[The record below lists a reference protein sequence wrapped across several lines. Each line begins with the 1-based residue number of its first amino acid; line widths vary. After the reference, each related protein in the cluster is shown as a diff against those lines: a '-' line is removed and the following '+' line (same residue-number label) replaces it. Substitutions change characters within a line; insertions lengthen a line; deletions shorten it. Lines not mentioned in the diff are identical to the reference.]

1 MNLIVTIYTAL
12 LFFILTPGVLV
23 TLPKHGKKHEV
34 LIVHAIL
41 FALIW
46 HFTHKTVWQ
55 LSMKI

>member
-1 MNLIVTIYTAL
+1 MNVFTSLYVAIL
-12 LFFILTPGVLV
+12 FILFVPGVLV